1 METAMSF
8 QALKDKN
15 PTSTL
20 KRFMREVAPMQFVRE
35 IYVNAVEAGATTMR
49 VYFDPQYERL
59 GTKKLCFADD
69 GKGMTAREMYEYL
82 AQYNSS
88 SKTTEGSYHDNFGIG
103 VKATT
108 LLANP
113 YGVVF
118 LSWSSENPEGAMI
131 WFTYDEAGDRVG
143 LRPIEYIEI
152 DEDNEEYTDTLCTHM
167 SDGTR
172 ANVVALDDLR
182 LAYPDGFEGIK
193 WWECKEIA
201 KIKEH
206 GTIVM
211 LLGQSSSDHSVGA
224 DWSERQLNH
233 YFSSRFLMASIKI
246 RSQNKIGS
254 SGAPKGL
261 IESLNRH
268 IEHID
273 SVKADRGFVVDVFY
287 IKPQDRSSS
296 NGLWNQVQQRTLNGY
311 CALAYKDELYNA
323 QYGKREARS
332 WGISHDDVISR
343 VLLIVHPPHRRKQ
356 KDGVLR
362 GCYPNERRDR
372 LLWDDESTISDNRE
386 LDLTELKHY
395 FTQNQPERLRKM
407 LDEAYATNKQREQ
420 VDTSELQERYREL
433 FKSKR
438 ARSGDV
444 VKPADDGDLPLADHS
459 PAESGGPSGKINPDW
474 LPPELFPPKPA
485 PPTSRPSP
493 RQGKLG
499 KGKTEHEVKVYWR
512 TKPEYFDRAGTQMP
526 FLVSYTRE
534 RTVIEANCNFSVFVE
549 AIDHLRSMYES
560 ASQAELK
567 AQVTDQVERY
577 YETDL
582 IMYALHY
589 HAQQRK
595 HPLYKGYGN
604 EDLERALALRLL
616 GSAWAIFPK
625 IERSL
630 SQLGYK
636 KEK

>member
-1 METAMSF
+1 MSF

-35 IYVNAVEAGATTMR
+35 IYMNSLEADATTLH
-49 VYFDPQYERL
+49 VYFDPQYEEL
-59 GTKKLCFADD
+59 DVKKLCFADD
-69 GKGMTAREMYEYL
+69 GKGMTAAEMYEYL
-82 AQYNSS
+82 AKYNSS

-108 LLANP
+108 LLNNP

-118 LSWSSENPEGAMI
+118 LSWSKDNPEGSMI
-131 WFTYDEAGDRVG
+131 WFTYDEALDRVG
-143 LRPIEYIEI
+143 LKPFEYIEV
-152 DEDNEEYTDTLCTHM
+152 DEDGEEYADTLCTQM

-182 LAYPDGFEGIK
+182 LVYPDGFEGIK
-193 WWECKEIA
+193 WWQCKKAA
-201 KIKEH
+201 KIKQH

-211 LLGQSSSDHSVGA
+211 LLGQSSSAHSVGA
-224 DWSERQLNH
+224 DWSTRQLNH
-233 YFSSRFLMASIKI
+233 YFSGRFLATSIKV
-246 RSQNKIGS
+246 RQHNNDGHAS
-254 SGAPKGL
+254 PKGL
-261 IESLNRH
+261 IESLQRH

-273 SVKADRGFVVDVFY
+273 SVRAGRGFVVDVFY
-287 IKPQDRSSS
+287 IKQLDRSRRNVLIDRIS
-296 NGLWNQVQQRTLNGY
+296 LKVLNGY
-311 CALAYKDELYNA
+311 CALAYKGELYNA
-323 QYGKREARS
+323 KYGKREARS
-332 WGISHDDVISR
+332 WGISHDDVISQ
-343 VLLIVHPPHRRKQ
+343 VLLIVHPPQRRKQ
-356 KDGVLR
+356 KDGIVR

-372 LLWDDESTISDNRE
+372 LLWDDESIVSDNRE
-386 LDLTELKHY
+386 LDLTEVKHF

-407 LDEAYATNKQREQ
+407 LDDAYAANKQREQ
-420 VDTSELQERYREL
+420 VDTSELQERYRKL
-433 FKSKR
+433 FKAKR

-444 VKPADDGDLPLADHS
+444 VKPADDGELSLADRS
-459 PAESGGPSGKINPDW
+459 PADSGGPGGKINPDW
-474 LPPELFPPKPA
+474 LPPELFPPKPE
-485 PPTSRPSP
+485 PPTERPSP
-493 RQGKLG
+493 RRGKLS
-499 KGKTEHEVKVYWR
+499 KGKTDHKVTVYWR
-512 TKPEYFDRAGTQMP
+512 TDSKYFDRSGAEMP
-526 FLVSYTRE
+526 FFVSYTRE
-534 RTVIEANCNFSVFVE
+534 RTVIEVNCSFSVFVE
-549 AIDHLRSMYES
+549 AIDYLRSQYES

-567 AQVTDQVERY
+567 AQVTEQLERY

-630 SQLGYK
+630 SSLGYK
-636 KEK
+636 KGK